1 MCADFQLVLFTV
13 CARCVC
19 AQVFML
25 NVPFIILTFFQ
36 IPSLIKCACIHFS
49 ALSILISSLMSL
61 IQRCPIR
68 MKQIKMQPN
77 TIMCQMNQIK
87 MQSNTIMCQQ
97 IPSNFNIMFRIMH
110 QSFNQ
115 TIKQRSR
122 QSFGLCFEQCSF
134 SNKNHQCHSSS
145 WYVYIHLHIQIYIY
159 IHIYIS
165 IPDNATMFRI
175 MFRTMFQTSNHTN
188 KQTNIVSCGSAS
200 NCMRL
205 VGPGV
210 PPNSLHNA
218 LTCIACQTLYIYTRA
233 HVSLSAA
240 SLCIRPA
247 RWCAAPHMT
256 ASSASI
262 GI

>member
-25 NVPFIILTFFQ
+25 NVPFITLTFFQ
-36 IPSLIKCACIHFS
+36 IPSLIKCACIPFS
-49 ALSILISSLMSL
+49 SLSILISSLMSL
-61 IQRCPIR
+61 IQICPIR
-68 MKQIKMQPN
+68 MNQIKMQPN
-77 TIMCQMNQIK
+77 TIMCQ
-87 MQSNTIMCQQ
+87 Q
-97 IPSNFNIMFRIMH
+97 IPNNFNIMFRIMH

-134 SNKNHQCHSSS
+134 LNKNHHRHSSS
-145 WYVYIHLHIQIYIY
+145 WYVYIHLHIQIYI
-159 IHIYIS
+159 HIYIYIL

-175 MFRTMFQTSNHTN
+175 MFRTMFQTSNQAN
-188 KQTNIVSCGSAS
+188 KQTNIVSCAPAS
-200 NCMRL
+200 SCMRL
-205 VGPGV
+205 VGLGV